1 MGLKFQN
8 VDGVTT
14 ITDDIQR
21 LGNIGDGVNTYD
33 AVNLGQLMAI
43 IGAMTNSETFD
54 TVALQ
59 AAYTVPAGMTIVGV
73 LMSGSVVGSNAYT
86 YAGTTFTFS
95 QAPDD
100 IYPVTILYK

>member
-1 MGLKFQN
+1 MAVKFDYILN
-8 VDGVTT
+8 RLRLADTGGSGPSGTT
-14 ITDDIQR
+14 PS
-21 LGNIGDGVNTYD
+21 NHY
-33 AVNLGQLMAI
+33 
-43 IGAMTNSETFD
+43 TFN
-54 TVALQ
+54 TVAAQ

-100 IYPVTILYK
+100 IYPVTIEC

>member
-1 MGLKFQN
+1 MAVKFDYILN
-8 VDGVTT
+8 RLRLADTASGPSGTT
-14 ITDDIQR
+14 PS
-21 LGNIGDGVNTYD
+21 NHY
-33 AVNLGQLMAI
+33 
-43 IGAMTNSETFD
+43 TFD

-86 YAGTTFTFS
+86 YAGTTFTFL

-100 IYPVTILYK
+100 IYPVTIEC